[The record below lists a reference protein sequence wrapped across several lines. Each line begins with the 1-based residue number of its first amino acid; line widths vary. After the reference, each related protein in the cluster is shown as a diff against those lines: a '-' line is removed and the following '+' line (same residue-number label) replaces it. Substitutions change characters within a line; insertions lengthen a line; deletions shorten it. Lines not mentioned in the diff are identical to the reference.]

1 MIGLLVLNH
10 VVLKVITHKNCS
22 YINQNDE
29 YRIKITRRN
38 IRKNKEMFKHKSK

>member
-22 YINQNDE
+22 YINQSDE
-29 YRIKITRRN
+29 YWITRRN